1 MLQITKGTQQNPQKE
16 LKEPAPNRIYSS
28 SQKNKRN
35 PINFRHA
42 HPWGEIER
50 AGSVSV
56 VQILSHGSTSLDL
69 LAAWLVAPTIHAH
82 PWASSKTQRH
92 KGNPQPSTT
101 KDGQLRERERE
112 REVGQKTKK
121 KIRKR
126 CFQFGSS
133 YSKI

>member
-16 LKEPAPNRIYSS
+16 LKEPAPNRIYSL
-28 SQKNKRN
+28 SQKNKRK

-69 LAAWLVAPTIHAH
+69 LAAWLVAPTTHAH
-82 PWASSKTQRH
+82 P
-92 KGNPQPSTT
+92 
-101 KDGQLRERERE
+101 
-112 REVGQKTKK
+112 
-121 KIRKR
+121 
-126 CFQFGSS
+126 
-133 YSKI
+133 